1 MITPQP
7 LSALTPHLSPDGV
20 SDGGDELAPEAE
32 LRAQPARELLR
43 RVLLLRQVP
52 LELVHEGDVAQVD
65 VQLDHHALVG
75 LGAQQVVLRTRN

>member
-7 LSALTPHLSPDGV
+7 PLTLIPHLSPDGV
-20 SDGGDELAPEAE
+20 SDGSDELAPEAE
-32 LRAQPARELLR
+32 LCAQPARELLR

-65 VQLDHHALVG
+65 VQLDHNALVG
-75 LGAQQVVLRTRN
+75 LGAKQVVLRTRN

>member
-7 LSALTPHLSPDGV
+7 LSALTPYLSSDGV
-20 SDGGDELAPEAE
+20 SDGRDELPPEAE

-65 VQLDHHALVG
+65 VQLDHHALVR